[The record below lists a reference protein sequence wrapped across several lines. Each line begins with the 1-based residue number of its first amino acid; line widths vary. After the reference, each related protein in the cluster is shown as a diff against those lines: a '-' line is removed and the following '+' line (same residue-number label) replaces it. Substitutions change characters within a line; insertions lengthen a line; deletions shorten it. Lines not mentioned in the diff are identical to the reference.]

1 MSYNRKKLAP
11 RLGELAKKMAG
22 VSARDLKECVQLQVA
37 LKRTGRFKMLG
48 GLLIERGYLEQE
60 KLDELLEEQR
70 NQGIYDVPEIPD
82 YTIKHRIGAGGM
94 AQVFLANQ
102 VKVNRDVALKIV
114 TWEDPEG
121 KDVARFLREAKSAAK
136 LNHPNF
142 VQAIDFGQVN
152 ETYFFAMEYIAGP
165 NLQEILNLYNRLSEV
180 MSLNIAN
187 QVATALC
194 RLEEE
199 DLIHRDLKPTNILLD
214 GDTVKVCDLGLARP
228 VFKEDGEEDFMLTEQ
243 GAILGTPDYLSPEQ
257 ARSLKDIDIRADLY
271 ALGGMLYRMVTGKL
285 PYRGESPTSLIYRKL
300 YEPVVPPKVHM
311 PDLSDGTAFL
321 IEKLMER
328 KRENRF
334 QTAKEVLSEGRACLN
349 QLTSETKTHLEIIGS
364 ETGSVLESPETRT
377 RAPSELRPA
386 LLFIS
391 GAAAGRHFPLTRDET
406 IVGRQSSCNL
416 CIREPW
422 FSRRHFAIRRR
433 DDTWQLSDLGSR
445 NGVKVNGKTVDKA
458 RIHYGDEIEVKD
470 TKMMFVLEVDST
482 GETRSV

>member
-1 MSYNRKKLAP
+1 MSFTKKKLAP
-11 RLGELAKKMAG
+11 RLGELAMKMAD
-22 VSARDLKECVQLQVA
+22 VSARDMHECLQLQVA
-37 LKRTGRFKMLG
+37 LKRTGRFKMIG
-48 GLLIERGYLEQE
+48 ELLVERGYLEQE

-70 NQGIYDVPEIPD
+70 NLGIYDVPEIPD

-94 AQVFLANQ
+94 AQVFLAHQ

-114 TWEDPEG
+114 AWEDPEG
-121 KDVARFLREAKSAAK
+121 KDIARFLREAKAAAK

-152 ETYFFAMEYIAGP
+152 ETYFFAMEFISGP
-165 NLQEILNLYNRLSEV
+165 NLQELLNLYKRLSEA
-180 MSLNIAN
+180 MSLNIAL
-187 QVATALC
+187 QIATALC

-214 GDTVKVCDLGLARP
+214 GGTVKICDLGLARP
-228 VFKEDGEEDFMLTEQ
+228 VFKEQGEEDFMVTEQ

-285 PYRGESPTSLIYRKL
+285 PYRGDSPASLIYRKL
-300 YEPVVPPKVHM
+300 YEPVVPPKAHL
-311 PDLSDGTAFL
+311 PDLSDATAFL

-328 KRENRF
+328 KREDRY
-334 QTAKEVLSEGRACLN
+334 QTAKEALSEARKCLS
-349 QLTSETKTHLEIIGS
+349 QLSSETTTHLEIIGS
-364 ETGSVLESPETRT
+364 ESDTGFENPDTRT
-377 RAPSELRPA
+377 RAPHELRPA

-391 GAAAGRHFPLTRDET
+391 GSAAGRHFPLTKDET
-406 IVGRQSSCNL
+406 IVGRQSSCDL

-422 FSRRHFAIRRR
+422 FSRRHFAIRRQ
-433 DDTWQLSDLGSR
+433 DDTWQIAELGSR
-445 NGVKVNGKTVDKA
+445 NGIKVNGKTTEKA

-482 GETRSV
+482 GETRTV